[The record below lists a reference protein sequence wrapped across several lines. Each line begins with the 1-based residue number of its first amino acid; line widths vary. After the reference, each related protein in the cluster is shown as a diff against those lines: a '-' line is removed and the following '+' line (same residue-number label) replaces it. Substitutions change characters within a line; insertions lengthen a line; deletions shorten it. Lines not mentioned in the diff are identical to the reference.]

1 MWRCQGYQSREP
13 EKTFRKDENFREEG
27 DRWEERKEKEKSE
40 VIEVA

>member
-1 MWRCQGYQSREP
+1 MWRCQGYRSREP

-27 DRWEERKEKEKSE
+27 DRWEEGKEKEKSE